1 METIDRYRR
10 CLKRRNFSPHTVK
23 AYMNILSQFITWL
36 VIPLNEMTRKEIGSY
51 VDHLMGKR
59 LSPKTITCHLQTIR
73 LFFDYLIDD
82 EGIKMANPVTRI
94 SIRLP
99 KPLPRHLKDDQVGK
113 LLAVISDPRDTAM
126 FMLMLRCGLRVEEVS
141 RLTADAVELPRNR
154 LFVAN
159 GKGRKDRIVYLSK
172 DARFALENY
181 LKVRSSKARR
191 MFLVQK
197 GPLTGTPISV
207 RGIQKRIEYYARL
220 SKVRVSC
227 HSLRHTMATQLLN
240 ADADLSTIQDLLG
253 HSHITTTQ
261 RYCRVSNLKVQRDY
275 YNAIEVVMQ
284 RSQAGGRD
292 GWLLQKRLNVADDH
306 MLYLQEEGTVRERRK
321 QTKGKHGVS
330 N

>member
-1 METIDRYRR
+1 METTDRYRR
-10 CLKRRNFSPHTVK
+10 FLKRRNFSPHTVK

-36 VIPLNEMTRKEIGSY
+36 AIPLNKVTRKEIGSY

-82 EGIKMANPVTRI
+82 DGMEMTNPVNKI

-113 LLAVISDPRDTAM
+113 FLAVIADPRDMAM

-141 RLTADAVELPRNR
+141 RLTVDAVELPRNR

-159 GKGRKDRIVYLSK
+159 GKGRKDRVVYLSK
-172 DARFALENY
+172 DARFALETY

-197 GPLTGTPISV
+197 GPLTGAPISV

-275 YNAIEVVMQ
+275 YNAIELVMQ
-284 RSQAGGRD
+284 RGQSS
-292 GWLLQKRLNVADDH
+292 ADEY
-306 MLYLQEEGTVRERRK
+306 M
-321 QTKGKHGVS
+321 
-330 N
+330 